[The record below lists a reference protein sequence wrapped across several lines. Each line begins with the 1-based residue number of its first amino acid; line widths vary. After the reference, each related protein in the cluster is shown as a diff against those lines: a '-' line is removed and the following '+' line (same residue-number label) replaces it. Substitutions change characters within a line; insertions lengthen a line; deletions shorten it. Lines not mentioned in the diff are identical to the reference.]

1 MKINSTKLGPFIIA
15 ITFLTR
21 LPLGFFI
28 PKKLNIWTAENQSY
42 SLLYYPLVGL
52 LLSLVVAFI
61 AYLLPTHFSPLLSAT
76 FVVACWVALTGA
88 LHLDGLADS
97 VDAACAAHGQLNAK
111 QKEKIL
117 EVFKDPHV
125 GAMAVVVLV
134 FVLLLKIAMV
144 AQLLPSLL
152 LALVL
157 SMTLA
162 RTLVIAL
169 FLTTPYLRKA
179 GLGAMISQAMPAK
192 ALWCCLLLLLG
203 ILPLL
208 FLPFL
213 HWFMLILAL
222 LLLFFIWRRFW
233 MKKIGGFV
241 GDCAGA
247 LIELAELVVLLV
259 LCFLR

>member
-1 MKINSTKLGPFIIA
+1 
-15 ITFLTR
+15 
-21 LPLGFFI
+21 
-28 PKKLNIWTAENQSY
+28 
-42 SLLYYPLVGL
+42 
-52 LLSLVVAFI
+52 
-61 AYLLPTHFSPLLSAT
+61 
-76 FVVACWVALTGA
+76 VVACWVALTGA

-179 GLGAMISQAMPAK
+179 GL
-192 ALWCCLLLLLG
+192 
-203 ILPLL
+203 PLL